1 MDTIEA
7 KPATQSAG
15 VWGGVIA
22 VLAGIAGL
30 FGYSISE
37 ADQTTLSQGI
47 TGALAFAGGILAIW
61 GRIRATKTIA

>member
-1 MDTIEA
+1 MNENET
-7 KPATQSAG
+7 KSATQSAG
-15 VWGGVIA
+15 VWGGIIA

-37 ADQTTLSQGI
+37 ADQATLSQGV
-47 TGALAFAGGILAIW
+47 TGAFAFVGGIVAIW